1 MKAYQANLLNAIVLI
16 LVGLWGYLSEATAD
30 RSPTALIPVAFGV
43 ILLAM
48 TSGVRKEN
56 KVIAHV
62 AVTLTLLVLVM
73 LAAMPLPARI
83 AAGDQMGIFRII
95 LMISAS
101 THAMICFVQSFIA
114 ARKARQ

>member
-1 MKAYQANLLNAIVLI
+1 MKAYQANLLNAIILI
-16 LVGLWGYLSEATAD
+16 LIGLWGYLSEATAD
-30 RSPTALIPVAFGV
+30 RSPTALIPVVFGV

-56 KVIAHV
+56 KVIAHI

-83 AAGDQMGIFRII
+83 AAGDQMGILRIV
-95 LMISAS
+95 LMITAS
-101 THAMICFVQSFIA
+101 TFAMISFVQSFIA
-114 ARKARQ
+114 ARKARG